1 MGSIIDNAIRYCNSI
16 TCDKCPRRNKVCIM
30 SYNGSPMINYFTDT
44 TYDDLHDMIEFYRNL
59 HVKSY

>member
-1 MGSIIDNAIRYCNSI
+1 
-16 TCDKCPRRNKVCIM
+16 M

-59 HVKSY
+59 RVKSY